1 MTGVRGSRLKN
12 RPPAR
17 LQASGAPA
25 AGLIPIL
32 IPCQKSP
39 EAPPLPPAVDQRNR
53 GHLLPPR
60 PPLPPRARRRRPT
73 SVLPEPVRAPPRR
86 ELRPPRTTLVGKP
99 RINLIATVPSQSG
112 RCLPPLKLVTVAPP
126 VNKNSGAHASASA
139 SAAGRARASASPCSR
154 WSSSCCCFP
163 AFEFFSEEVTVQH
176 KHFNTA
182 TFVCKNKLMFLG
194 HHQNKLKQDS
204 IH

>member
-1 MTGVRGSRLKN
+1 MTGVHGSRVKN

-17 LQASGAPA
+17 LQASRAPP

-60 PPLPPRARRRRPT
+60 PPLPPTSSTPTGDLGPPRASPSSAAPRATPASSHACRKATNQLNRRRPLPIRSLLAAAEVRHGSSSGEQKT
-73 SVLPEPVRAPPRR
+73 AALVLLLLLLQPV
-86 ELRPPRTTLVGKP
+86 ELVL
-99 RINLIATVPSQSG
+99 L
-112 RCLPPLKLVTVAPP
+112 LL
-126 VNKNSGAHASASA
+126 
-139 SAAGRARASASPCSR
+139 PCSR

-163 AFEFFSEEVTVQH
+163 AFEFFSEEVTG
-176 KHFNTA
+176 
-182 TFVCKNKLMFLG
+182 CCCCSLL
-194 HHQNKLKQDS
+194 
-204 IH
+204 